1 LIIDDL
7 KGRRFAQKTGIAI
20 TGTLGILVEAK
31 IAGIIPAVRPLL
43 LKIRET
49 NFRIST
55 KLELMALK
63 LAGES

>member
-1 LIIDDL
+1 
-7 KGRRFAQKTGIAI
+7 
-20 TGTLGILVEAK
+20 LGILVEAK

-55 KLELMALK
+55 KLELMVLK